1 VVRAHRY
8 ALAATLDGRE
18 LPGSALALHDCDNP
32 LCVRVIDPA
41 RAPAG
46 ALLHVVTG
54 SQAQNM

>member
-41 RAPAG
+41 SAPS
-46 ALLHVVTG
+46 LRVVT
-54 SQAQNM
+54 